1 MQVKAKQNIRTF
13 ENAKKHNFLD
23 GFAFIGTLKNPK
35 SNVRLIDCNIGE
47 NIVVENEKQA
57 IAVKERA
64 PAYHPVALVA
74 QLYIAGG
81 LVAI

>member
-1 MQVKAKQNIRTF
+1 LKTQ
-13 ENAKKHNFLD
+13 KKHNFLD

-57 IAVKERA
+57 IAVTVVPAAKERA